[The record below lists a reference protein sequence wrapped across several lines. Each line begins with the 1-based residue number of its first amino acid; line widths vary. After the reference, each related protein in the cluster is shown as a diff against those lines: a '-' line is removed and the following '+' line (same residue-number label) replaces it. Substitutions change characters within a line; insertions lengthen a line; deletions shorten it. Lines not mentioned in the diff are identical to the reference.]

1 MQFGRLDTLPEELP
15 LPPEDPVTT
24 ELLRESA
31 SSGADGTSAA
41 VPEEP
46 TVRIGLSTW
55 GEDKYR
61 GPVYPPETPKR
72 DYLRAY
78 AARFSTVELA
88 GTFYGIPPVE
98 RLRAW
103 SAAVPE
109 DFRFLPKLSRGV
121 THRRKAALED
131 PEGQERQAAELRSFA
146 DRLAGLGDRLGPMLL
161 QMSPRFAPR
170 PENLAFLRQAAVVL
184 GRRAAVELR
193 NGAWFTAEAARREL
207 IALLRESGAPLV
219 VTDTPG
225 AREVVHGILTAPV
238 LVLRFVTAGAPGLDG
253 RRARAW
259 VARIRDWMD
268 RGLSEA
274 YLYMHLGN
282 DPAGSM
288 HVLETFEE
296 GLSEARVS
304 RAPAREAGQLRLFE
318 E

>member
-15 LPPEDPVTT
+15 LPPEDPATT
-24 ELLRESA
+24 ELLRRTA
-31 SSGADGTSAA
+31 AAGTDGTSAA
-41 VPEEP
+41 LPGKP

-78 AARFSTVELA
+78 AARFRTVELA
-88 GTFYGIPPVE
+88 GTFYGIPPTE

-103 SAAVPE
+103 AAAVPHE
-109 DFRFLPKLSRGV
+109 FRFLPKVSRGLS
-121 THRRKAALED
+121 HGRKAEPGD
-131 PEGQERQAAELRSFA
+131 PEGQERQAAELRNFA
-146 DRLAGLGDRLGPMLL
+146 DRLAALGDRLGPVLL
-161 QMSPRFAPR
+161 QMPPRFAPR
-170 PENLAFLRQAAVVL
+170 PENLAFLRQAAGVL
-184 GRRAAVELR
+184 GKRAAVELR
-193 NGAWFTAEAARREL
+193 NGEWFTAQAARREL
-207 IALLRESGAPLV
+207 IALLRESEAALV

-238 LVLRFVTAGAPGLDG
+238 LILRFVTAGDAGLDG

-259 VARIRDWMD
+259 VARIREWMD
-268 RGLSEA
+268 RGLAEA

-282 DPAGSM
+282 DPATTM
-288 HVLETFEE
+288 HVLETFEQ

-304 RAPAREAGQLRLFE
+304 RDAGGKSGQLPLFE